1 MVAGLLNGSKLWT
14 FEKISAMSKWLK
26 PLISSCLET
35 VKTENVKNWGT
46 AIATVFGSVDPK
58 ALSWFIE
65 MLFELCM
72 KPTDSSFHA
81 TTYGFFILTQFMYK

>member
-1 MVAGLLNGSKLWT
+1 MLNGSKLWT
-14 FEKISAMSKWLK
+14 YGKISAMSNWLK

-35 VKTENVKNWGT
+35 VKTENVQNWGT

-58 ALSWFIE
+58 ALWWFIE

-81 TTYGFFILTQFMYK
+81 TTYELFISYITIIYCLA